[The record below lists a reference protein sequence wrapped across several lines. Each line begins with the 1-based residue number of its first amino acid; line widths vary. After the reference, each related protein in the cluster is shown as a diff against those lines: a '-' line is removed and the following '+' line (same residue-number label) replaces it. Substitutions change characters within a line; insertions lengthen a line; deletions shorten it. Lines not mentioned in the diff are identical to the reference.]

1 MKDFIKKKL
10 NENIAYNLIETLM
23 GEEYPSTFDMEH
35 FKTLTNFNQRI
46 KYCNE
51 HLTKISSGS
60 SRIVYKIDD
69 TKVLKLA
76 KNKKGLAQC
85 AIEIQWG
92 GDNYFDEI
100 LARTIEYHPDD
111 LWVEMELA
119 RKVKKSDFQVLED
132 INFDEFGKY
141 LKNFELKNN
150 GKRPFYGMT
159 DAWKETLN
167 ENQFTQTI
175 CEFMMNT
182 DSPSGDLMRLN
193 SYGIVN
199 RDGHDIIVLIDF
211 GLTNDVYQEYY
222 S

>member
-141 LKNFELKNN
+141 LKNFELENN

-182 DSPSGDLMRLN
+182 DSPSGDLIRLN

>member
-141 LKNFELKNN
+141 LKNFELENN

-175 CEFMMNT
+175 CEVMMNT

>member
-141 LKNFELKNN
+141 LKNFELENN